1 MSVITF
7 TCHPPAPATPLPSRP
22 QPQANAKTSLLAVTI
37 SLILGFPP
45 SKTLFLS
52 LYLPWLV
59 GRDHEGALDRQD
71 VLHCTARRRPDAS
84 CLRITR
90 NALIFGFICL
100 QWLHFH
106 QSALG
111 WLFATEGL
119 EKIFHVFSRNSWLLM
134 MVLTF
139 DGTFT

>member
-37 SLILGFPP
+37 SLILGFPF
-45 SKTLFLS
+45 SKILLFS
-52 LYLPWLV
+52 SYLPWLV

-71 VLHCTARRRPDAS
+71 VLHCTTRRRPDAS

-90 NALIFGFICL
+90 NASIFVDQTPFNGSIFISL
-100 QWLHFH
+100 LLVVRNRGPEEDFP
-106 QSALG
+106 S
-111 WLFATEGL
+111 
-119 EKIFHVFSRNSWLLM
+119 VFGNFWWWS
-134 MVLTF
+134 
-139 DGTFT
+139 

>member
-45 SKTLFLS
+45 SRTFLFS

-90 NALIFGFICL
+90 NASIFVGQTAFNGSIFISLLLVVRNRGPGEDFPCVFAIFGSL
-100 QWLHFH
+100 
-106 QSALG
+106 
-111 WLFATEGL
+111 TM
-119 EKIFHVFSRNSWLLM
+119 VFYC
-134 MVLTF
+134 
-139 DGTFT
+139 